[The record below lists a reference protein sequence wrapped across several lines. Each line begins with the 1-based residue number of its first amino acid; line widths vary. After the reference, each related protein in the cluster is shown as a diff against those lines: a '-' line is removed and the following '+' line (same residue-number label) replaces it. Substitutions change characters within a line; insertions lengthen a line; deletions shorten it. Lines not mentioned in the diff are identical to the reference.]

1 MSKAAA
7 GRVGVKL
14 RVTTGLPVAATINC
28 ADNSGAKNLFII
40 AAMGI
45 KGRLNRLP
53 SGSLGDMVMVSVKKG
68 NTKLRK
74 KVMPAIIIRQRRAW
88 RRREG
93 LFVYCEDNAGVIAN
107 NKGEMKGTSITGPV
121 AKECSELWPKVASSA
136 GSIF

>member
-74 KVMPAIIIRQRRAW
+74 KGTAHRLFSDARHHHPPAQ
-88 RRREG
+88 G
-93 LFVYCEDNAGVIAN
+93 LEA
-107 NKGEMKGTSITGPV
+107 P
-121 AKECSELWPKVASSA
+121 
-136 GSIF
+136 

>member
-74 KVMPAIIIRQRRAW
+74 KGTTRKLFSHACHHHPPAKGLEAPRRTL
-88 RRREG
+88 R
-93 LFVYCEDNAGVIAN
+93 L
-107 NKGEMKGTSITGPV
+107 
-121 AKECSELWPKVASSA
+121 L
-136 GSIF
+136 